1 MSGRIEI
8 ICGPMFSGKTEE
20 LIRRLKRLKYA
31 NQNFLLFKSST
42 DVRYSE
48 TEVLTHEKVG
58 LASIPV
64 ESAGEIL
71 EIIDLNNDKKIDVI
85 AIDEGQFFNPSD
97 SPSLLKVVTHLRE
110 NGFRVI
116 VNGLDMDFMGKP
128 FLTMPELMAVADNI
142 HKLTS
147 VCCVCG
153 NEGTMTY
160 RTATT
165 GELLELGSFDKYQAR
180 CFKHWK
186 EGMDEHWRKPKE

>member
-31 NQNFLLFKSST
+31 NQTYLLFKPST

-48 TEVLTHEKVG
+48 TEVLTHDMVG
-58 LASIPV
+58 LKSVPV
-64 ESAGEIL
+64 DSAGEIL
-71 EIIDLNNDKKIDVI
+71 EIIDLNKDKKIDVI
-85 AIDEGQFFNPSD
+85 AIDEGQFFSIKDNPSLVQVVT
-97 SPSLLKVVTHLRE
+97 LLKE
-110 NGFRVI
+110 NGYRVI

-128 FLTMPELMAVADNI
+128 FVNMPELLAIADSI
-142 HKLTS
+142 SKLTS
-147 VCCVCG
+147 VCCICG

-160 RTATT
+160 RTNSSS
-165 GELLELGSFDKYQAR
+165 EQLELGSFDKYQAR

-186 EGMDEHWRKPKE
+186 EGMDENWRKK